1 MFYVI
6 HCYKY
11 RYFFGFFRN
20 FAEIKLK
27 CIMAITIKA
36 KFKCSSEK
44 ISQVPKD
51 DLKDIAFIGRSN
63 VGKSSL
69 VNMLTGVKNLAKVSG
84 TPGKTKLINHFLIN
98 DSWYLVDLPGY
109 GYAKVSKTERGEFSK
124 IITDY
129 VLKCEKMHFLFVL
142 VDSRLEPQKIDLK
155 FIELLGENGIPFGII
170 FTKTDKLSQA
180 QLNRSIAAYKKTLS
194 EMWEE
199 LPPMLTSSSE
209 KGSGREEILA
219 FIEECLSV
227 TE

>member
-1 MFYVI
+1 
-6 HCYKY
+6 
-11 RYFFGFFRN
+11 
-20 FAEIKLK
+20 
-27 CIMAITIKA
+27 MAITIKA

-109 GYAKVSKTERGEFSK
+109 GYAKVSKTARGEVSK

-142 VDSRLEPQKIDLK
+142 VDSRLEPQKIDISFL
-155 FIELLGENGIPFGII
+155 ELLGENGIPFGII

-180 QLNRSIAAYKKTLS
+180 QLNRNVTAYKKRLL
-194 EMWEE
+194 EQWEE
-199 LPPMLTSSSE
+199 LPPMLLSSSE
-209 KGSGREEILA
+209 KGSGREEILS
-219 FIEECLSV
+219 FIEACLAEQV
-227 TE
+227 EE